1 MAEQG
6 VIAKRPEPLD
16 AETSARLQRQGRRDT
31 KPELKIRSLLHRRG
45 LRYRV
50 DRKPLPDHRFRADIV
65 FGPTK
70 VAVFIDGCFWHGCPE
85 HGTLPKNNREW
96 WQAKLLANVQRDRRT
111 NEALLAGG
119 WLPMRFWE
127 HESPEAVANAI
138 VSAVQQRFG
147 SR

>member
-1 MAEQG
+1 M
-6 VIAKRPEPLD
+6 IAKRPEPLD

-50 DRKPLPDHRFRADIV
+50 DRKPLPDQRFRADIV
-65 FGPTK
+65 FGPAK
-70 VAVFIDGCFWHGCPE
+70 VAVFVDGCFWHGCPI

-96 WQAKLLANVQRDRRT
+96 WQAKLLANAERDRRT
-111 NEALLAGG
+111 DQALTAHG

-127 HESPEAVANAI
+127 HDDQERIVEAVTA
-138 VSAVQQRFG
+138 AVQDRRVG
-147 SR
+147 